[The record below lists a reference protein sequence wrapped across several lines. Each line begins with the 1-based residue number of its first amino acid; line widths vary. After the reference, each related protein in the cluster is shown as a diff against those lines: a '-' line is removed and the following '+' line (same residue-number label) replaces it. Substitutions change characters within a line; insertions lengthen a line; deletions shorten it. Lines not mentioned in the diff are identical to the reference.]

1 MNAGDVVEVDF
12 GNPVG
17 SEAGYVRRA
26 VVVTADA
33 FLRYRPATVFAVP
46 LTSRNR
52 AFPSHVPVEHDDPNG
67 LARPSTALVEQMR
80 AIAVER
86 CSRPVGNVG
95 PSVLHQILD
104 VLAMMTGMP

>member
-1 MNAGDVVEVDF
+1 
-12 GNPVG
+12 
-17 SEAGYVRRA
+17 
-26 VVVTADA
+26 
-33 FLRYRPATVFAVP
+33 
-46 LTSRNR
+46 
-52 AFPSHVPVEHDDPNG
+52 
-67 LARPSTALVEQMR
+67 MR